1 MDMEVPSFFHHRIVR
16 RGGALLL
23 SINTGQKEAPKA
35 GDVREYPL
43 TVVLSTQK
51 WMAQISFGTK
61 PKSN

>member
-1 MDMEVPSFFHHRIVR
+1 VVR

-43 TVVLSTQK
+43 AVVLSTK
-51 WMAQISFGTK
+51 NDGLVKKRLS
-61 PKSN
+61 PKTLF